1 MQPLEPVLVV
11 NLFPPERQALL
22 QLLAQLDEQE
32 WQRPTVCAGWTVKD
46 VVLHILGD
54 DVGFLSGKRDAFDS
68 LTINGNSPDLSS
80 WDALV
85 AYLNERNA
93 LWVEATRRM
102 SHQLARTFL
111 ALTGTELYQ
120 YLKSLNPF
128 ALGDTV
134 SWASPD
140 PVPVWLDIARE
151 YTERWLHQ
159 QHIRDAVN
167 RPGLKEPQFFAP
179 ILQTFVHALPRTFR
193 SAQATSGTTILLHIS
208 GESGGEWLLQREQST
223 WLLGKPD
230 TSPVEQI
237 DASIIL
243 DQETAW
249 RLFTK
254 GISKEEAM
262 QHANFTGNEKLA
274 EKVLDTISIIA

>member
-11 NLFPPERQALL
+11 NLFPLERQALL
-22 QLLAQLDEQE
+22 QLLAQLDEEE

-68 LTINGNSPDLSS
+68 LIINGDRPDLSS
-80 WDALV
+80 WDNLV
-85 AYLNERNA
+85 AFLNERNA

-102 SHQLARTFL
+102 SHQLACSFL
-111 ALTGTELYQ
+111 ALTGAELYQ
-120 YLKSLNPF
+120 YLQALDPF

-140 PVPVWLDIARE
+140 AAPIWLDIARE

-193 SAQATSGTTILLHIS
+193 AVHVPDGTTILLHIS
-208 GESGGEWLLQREQST
+208 GASGGTWLLQREQTT

-230 TSPVEQI
+230 TSRTEHV
-237 DASIIL
+237 DASITL
-243 DQETAW
+243 DQDTAW

-262 QHANFTGNEKLA
+262 QHATLTGNEMLA

>member
-11 NLFPPERQALL
+11 NLFPLERQALL
-22 QLLAQLDEQE
+22 QLLALLDEEE

-46 VVLHILGD
+46 IVLHILGD
-54 DVGFLSGKRDAFDS
+54 DVGYLSSKRDAFDS
-68 LTINGNSPDLSS
+68 LTINGDRPDFST
-80 WDALV
+80 WDNLV

-102 SHQLARTFL
+102 SHQLACSFL
-111 ALTGTELYQ
+111 ALTGAELYQ
-120 YLKSLNPF
+120 YLQSLDPF

-140 PVPVWLDIARE
+140 AAPVWLDIARE

-167 RPGLKEPQFFAP
+167 RHGLKEPQFFAP
-179 ILQTFVHALPRTFR
+179 ILQTFVRALPRTFR
-193 SAQATSGTTILLHIS
+193 SVQAPDGTTILLHIS
-208 GESGGEWLLQREQST
+208 GASGGQWLIRREQST
-223 WLLGKPD
+223 WQLGKPD
-230 TSPVEQI
+230 TSSAEHV
-237 DASIIL
+237 DASITL

-262 QHANFTGNEKLA
+262 QHATLAGNEMLA

>member
-1 MQPLEPVLVV
+1 MQTLEPVLVV
-11 NLFPPERQALL
+11 NLFPLERQALL
-22 QLLAQLDEQE
+22 QLLAQLDEEE

-54 DVGFLSGKRDAFDS
+54 DVGFLSGKRDAFDF
-68 LTINGNSPDLSS
+68 LTINGDRPDLSS
-80 WDALV
+80 WDNLV
-85 AYLNERNA
+85 AFLNERNA
-93 LWVEATRRM
+93 IWVQTTRRM
-102 SHQLARTFL
+102 SHQLACSFL
-111 ALTGTELYQ
+111 ALTGAEFYQ
-120 YLKSLNPF
+120 YLQSLNPF
-128 ALGDTV
+128 ALGGLV
-134 SWASPD
+134 SWAGPD
-140 PVPVWLDIARE
+140 AAPIWLDIARE

-193 SAQATSGTTILLHIS
+193 SVHAPDSTTILLHIS
-208 GESGGEWLLQREQST
+208 GASGGQWLLQREQST

-230 TSPVEQI
+230 TAHAEHV
-237 DASIIL
+237 DASIAL
-243 DQETAW
+243 DQEMAW

-262 QHANFTGNEKLA
+262 QHAIFTGNETLA